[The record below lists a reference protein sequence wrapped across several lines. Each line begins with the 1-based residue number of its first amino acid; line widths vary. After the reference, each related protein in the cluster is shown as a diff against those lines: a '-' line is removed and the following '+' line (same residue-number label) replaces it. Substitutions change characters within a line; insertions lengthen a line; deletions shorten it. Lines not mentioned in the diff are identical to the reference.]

1 MISILYI
8 LSQIDKA
15 NEFEWLIEG
24 IDKTKFQL
32 SFISLHNK
40 ENTALHQFCI
50 EHKIPFYHLHYQ
62 TKKDIPKAI
71 YKTYKIIKKTNPN
84 IVHAQL
90 FEGGLVGITAAWL
103 ADIKHRIYTR
113 HYSNYHHK
121 YAPNGV
127 KYDKWI
133 NAKATQIVSITKMV
147 SNILI
152 EKENVPKEKITLIH
166 HGFPFQN
173 FQNISED
180 RILNVKQKH
189 KIPLNKKIIGVIS
202 RYTFWKGVQD
212 TIPAFQKLVE
222 EKDEVHLV
230 LANANGDYKNEIQKQ
245 LQQLPKECYTEI
257 LFEQDN
263 AALFKCFD
271 IFIHVPI
278 DAESEAFGQ
287 IYIEALLSQI
297 PSVFTLSG
305 IANEI
310 IEGRKNAL
318 VVPYQN
324 SDAISHAINE
334 LLSNNDLC
342 KNMIANGLI
351 TAQKFSIENK
361 IKALEN
367 LYLSC
372 KR

>member
-1 MISILYI
+1 LISILYI

-71 YKTYKIIKKTNPN
+71 YETYKIIKKTKPN

-103 ADIKHRIYTR
+103 AGIKHRIYTR

-121 YAPNGV
+121 FAPNGL

-133 NAKATQIVSITKMV
+133 DTKSTHIVSITQMV

-212 TIPAFQKLVE
+212 IIPAFQKLVE

-257 LFEQDN
+257 DFEQDN

-310 IEGRKNAL
+310 IEDRKNAL

-324 SDAISHAINE
+324 SQAIYEASKQLIENE
-334 LLSNNDLC
+334 QLSNQLS
-342 KNMIANGLI
+342 INGLQTIQNFTLDKKI
-351 TAQKFSIENK
+351 TAI
-361 IKALEN
+361 EN
-367 LYLSC
+367 LYLSL
-372 KR
+372 K